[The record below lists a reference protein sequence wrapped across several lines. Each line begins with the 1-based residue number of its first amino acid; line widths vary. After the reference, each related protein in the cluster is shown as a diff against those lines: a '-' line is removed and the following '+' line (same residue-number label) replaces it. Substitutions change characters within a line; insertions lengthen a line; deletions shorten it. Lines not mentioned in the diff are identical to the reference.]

1 MIRDW
6 VSVDVETAGPHPGDY
21 ALLSIGACLVA
32 DPDVTFYVELVPDR
46 EGETAEAM
54 DVHGLSM
61 AELRANGTPAG
72 DAMVAFAEWL
82 AEVVTDGRPR
92 LVAMNA
98 PFDWSFVNEYFWRYL
113 GRNPFGH
120 SAIDIKAVA
129 MGRLRI
135 PWEQTSQSS
144 LAERF
149 DLPGQLTHN
158 ALDDA
163 RQQALLADHIMR
175 TG

>member
-1 MIRDW
+1 

-32 DPDVTFYVELVPDR
+32 DPDVSFYLELVPDR
-46 EGETAEAM
+46 DGETAEAM
-54 DVHGLSM
+54 AVHGLSL
-61 AELRANGTPAG
+61 AELRAHGTPAR
-72 DAMVAFAEWL
+72 DAMVAFAQWL
-82 AEVVTDGRPR
+82 AEVVTDGSPR

-98 PFDWSFVNEYFWRYL
+98 PFDWSFINEYFWRYL

-120 SAIDIKAVA
+120 SAIDIKAAA

-135 PWEQTSQSS
+135 PWEQTSQGS
-144 LAERF
+144 LAARF

-163 RQQALLADHIMR
+163 RQQAFLARHIMEW
-175 TG
+175 GHL